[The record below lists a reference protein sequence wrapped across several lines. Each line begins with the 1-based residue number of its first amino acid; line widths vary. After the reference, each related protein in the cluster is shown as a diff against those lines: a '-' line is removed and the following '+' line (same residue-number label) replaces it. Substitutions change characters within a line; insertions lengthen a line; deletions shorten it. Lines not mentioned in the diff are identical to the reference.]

1 MSSLLTIKLTAD
13 EREVKIMDGK
23 VFTAL
28 SSANKLINHQLEGQK
43 IAIIDIKKA
52 IEETAKAF
60 NITYKQGRSEGFESE
75 TIDDIAEI
83 YGYLIGAKGAIEA
96 GISKLEEAKNMMSNF
111 DKGMNT

>member
-1 MSSLLTIKLTAD
+1 MY
-13 EREVKIMDGK
+13 RK
-23 VFTAL
+23 VFEAL
-28 SSANKLINHQLEGQK
+28 SSANKLINYQLDCQNA
-43 IAIIDIKKA
+43 AIPNIKKA

-96 GISKLEEAKNMMSNF
+96 CISKLEEAKNMMSNF
-111 DKGMNT
+111 EKEKKA

>member
-1 MSSLLTIKLTAD
+1 
-13 EREVKIMDGK
+13 MDRK
-23 VFTAL
+23 VFEAL
-28 SSANKLINHQLEGQK
+28 SSANKLINHQLDCQK
-43 IAIIDIKKA
+43 AAILDIKKA

-60 NITYKQGRSEGFESE
+60 NITYNQGRSEGFESE

-83 YGYLIGAKGAIEA
+83 YGSLIGAKGGIEA

>member
-1 MSSLLTIKLTAD
+1 
-13 EREVKIMDGK
+13 MDRK
-23 VFTAL
+23 VFEAL
-28 SSANKLINHQLEGQK
+28 SSANKLINYQLDCQK
-43 IAIIDIKKA
+43 ATILDIKKA

-96 GISKLEEAKNMMSNF
+96 GISKLEEAKNMMPNF
-111 DKGMNT
+111 EKEKKA

>member
-43 IAIIDIKKA
+43 IAIIDIKK
-52 IEETAKAF
+52 
-60 NITYKQGRSEGFESE
+60 GH
-75 TIDDIAEI
+75 
-83 YGYLIGAKGAIEA
+83 
-96 GISKLEEAKNMMSNF
+96 
-111 DKGMNT
+111 

>member
-1 MSSLLTIKLTAD
+1 
-13 EREVKIMDGK
+13 MDRK
-23 VFTAL
+23 VFQAL
-28 SSANKLINHQLEGQK
+28 SSANKLINHQLDCQK
-43 IAIIDIKKA
+43 AAIPDIKKA

-96 GISKLEEAKNMMSNF
+96 AKFLAGKPAGKYDMA
-111 DKGMNT
+111 DVIEG

>member
-1 MSSLLTIKLTAD
+1 
-13 EREVKIMDGK
+13 MDRK
-23 VFTAL
+23 VFEAL
-28 SSANKLINHQLEGQK
+28 SSANKLINHQLDCQK
-43 IAIIDIKKA
+43 AAIPDIKKA

-83 YGYLIGAKGAIEA
+83 YGCLIGAKGAIEA
-96 GISKLEEAKNMMSNF
+96 CISKLEGAKNMMLNF

>member
-1 MSSLLTIKLTAD
+1 MTFYNN
-13 EREVKIMDGK
+13 RY
-23 VFTAL
+23 
-28 SSANKLINHQLEGQK
+28 INCQK
-43 IAIIDIKKA
+43 AAIPDIKKA

-96 GISKLEEAKNMMSNF
+96 AISKLEGAGGIMLNF
-111 DKGMNT
+111 EKEKKE